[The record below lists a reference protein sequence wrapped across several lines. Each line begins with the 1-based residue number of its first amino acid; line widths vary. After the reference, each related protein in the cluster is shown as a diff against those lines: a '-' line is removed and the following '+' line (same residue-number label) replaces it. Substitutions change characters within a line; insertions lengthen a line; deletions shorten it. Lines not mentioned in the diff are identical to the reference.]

1 MQNSVHSDIRCHR
14 QPLPSHFIVVTC
26 ALAKYLV
33 PGVLPLGSVGALER
47 GRMWEVF
54 LSLWF
59 ALEGDYGI
67 LTPSRPFLANNVIG
81 LLLQVLDLQP
91 AGLLQV

>member
-1 MQNSVHSDIRCHR
+1 MQNSDADICCHR
-14 QPLPSHFIVVTC
+14 QPLPPHFIVVTC

-33 PGVLPLGSVGALER
+33 PGVLPPGSGGALER
-47 GRMWEVF
+47 ERMWEVF
-54 LSLWF
+54 TSLWY

-67 LTPSRPFLANNVIG
+67 LTSSRPFLANNVIG
-81 LLLQVLDLQP
+81 LLLHLLDLQL